1 MSLLIF
7 KTHFLDIVCIQTVF
21 RDTKLSS
28 NDKADQEDFRAR
40 RESAGEGFSLELI
53 ADT

>member
-1 MSLLIF
+1 MRLLIF
-7 KTHFLDIVCIQTVF
+7 KTDSLDIVCIQTVF

-28 NDKADQEDFRAR
+28 NEEVDEEASRAR
-40 RESAGEGFSLELI
+40 KESAGEGFSLELI